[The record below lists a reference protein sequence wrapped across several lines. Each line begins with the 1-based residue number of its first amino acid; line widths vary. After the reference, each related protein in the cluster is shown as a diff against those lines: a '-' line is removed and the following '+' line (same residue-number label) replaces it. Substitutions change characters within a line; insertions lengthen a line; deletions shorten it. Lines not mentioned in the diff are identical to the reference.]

1 MTSQQLQLLGSLQGP
16 GCLDEALA
24 ALYLAVQGQALE
36 LLVYDADFLP
46 LALVEAITDALE
58 KGVKVQVRAYRPL
71 LMHQMIRLNL
81 PVLAV
86 PSEPAKNPLNHC
98 QALVLGGSANSLDKL
113 LAIIEALPK
122 SNVSIFV
129 VQHLAED
136 KPNLLDELLKVRTQ
150 YQVLMPQHLLEIT
163 PGTLYVSPPGFHM
176 KVANGLVYLTRD
188 PKVQYARPSLDVL
201 FESVAM
207 EYGPNALAVLL
218 CGYGADGTAGC
229 AAIRRA
235 SGLVFVED
243 GMDCNGADQMPA
255 SARKAGHFDRE
266 LPISELI
273 SLCAS
278 ALSHRAPVAEG
289 PLLGLF
295 LKALHGCSGYDYG
308 SYERTSLSRRIT
320 TLMRQYG
327 YASFFDYQ
335 YALFG
340 NPQAVQLLLTELSI
354 KVTEFF
360 RHPNQ
365 FALLRQEVLPYLDSF
380 PLIKIWSAGCA
391 TGEEAY
397 SLAMLLDELGLAQ
410 KSRLF
415 ATDINP
421 YALEMAQSGLFPL
434 QALELSQDNYTMA
447 GGIDLGQH
455 LSNQGLYL
463 QINPGL
469 RERLLFHHHALGH
482 DGVFNEFELILC
494 RNVMIYFDTQMQR
507 KVLNLFAQ
515 SLHRE
520 GFLMLGPSDGLSLL
534 AREAGFRPDPR
545 GQQLYRLE
553 TRP

>member
-1 MTSQQLQLLGSLQGP
+1 MTSQHIQLLGTLQGP

-24 ALYLAVQGQALE
+24 ALGAATQDDALE
-36 LLVYDADFLP
+36 LLVYDAEFLP
-46 LALVEAITDALE
+46 LVLIEAITDALE

-71 LMHQMIRLNL
+71 LVHQMSRLSL

-86 PSEPAKNPLNHC
+86 PSQPIESRLDQC

-113 LAIIEALPK
+113 LTIIEALPR
-122 SNVSIFV
+122 SDAAIFV

-136 KPNLLDELLKVRTQ
+136 RPNLLDELLKVRTQ
-150 YQVLMPQHLLEIT
+150 YQVLMPQHLLQVR

-176 KVANGLVYLTRD
+176 KLANGLIYLTRD

-201 FESVAM
+201 FESVAA
-207 EYGPNALAVLL
+207 EYGPSALAVLL
-218 CGYGADGTAGC
+218 CGYGADGTEGC

-235 SGLVFVED
+235 GGLVFLED
-243 GMDCNGADQMPA
+243 GRDCDGADQMPA
-255 SARKAGHFDRE
+255 NARKAGHFDRE
-266 LPISELI
+266 LPLSELA
-273 SLCAS
+273 SLCAA
-278 ALSHRAPVAEG
+278 ALSKREPQAEG

-295 LKALHGCSGYDYG
+295 LKALHGSSGYDYG
-308 SYERTSLSRRIT
+308 SYERQSLSRRIT
-320 TLMRQYG
+320 TLIKQYG

-340 NPQAVQLLLTELSI
+340 NPQAIQLLLTELSI

-360 RHPNQ
+360 RHPEQ

-397 SLAMLLDELGLAQ
+397 SLAMLLDELELAH

-434 QALELSQDNYTMA
+434 QALEQSQGNYRKA
-447 GGIDLGQH
+447 GGVDLGQH

-463 QINPGL
+463 QIRPAL

-520 GFLMLGPSDGLSLL
+520 GFLLLGPSDGLSLL

-553 TRP
+553 KRP